1 MSNPRITPLIALV
14 VALFVTTTAWAQQ
27 PASRQPTATQ
37 QPGAPVSLR
46 EFHGWGRFLPGSWR
60 KVRIR
65 KERFGEEG
73 KVNSV
78 SVAEAKTTLMKVSEY
93 DFQIKTESSIEVA
106 GQKYVPAP
114 KTTTRDYFG
123 VPKAAP
129 LKKVR
134 LTDFILNGLKTKCEL
149 HEVAVVT
156 DNSKRVTSFHIPLNG
171 SGLVLRQNTLATS
184 KDGTQLFQI
193 DVDVLA
199 QNMPLKVMADTM
211 PCAYVRTVQVTADK
225 QIVTMEA
232 YSQAVPGGVV
242 NQSVKVLDL
251 KGQLVERQT
260 IELIDYGLVVGN
272 AEGQPRGRIFRLR
285 NPARPPRK

>member
-1 MSNPRITPLIALV
+1 M
-14 VALFVTTTAWAQQ
+14 
-27 PASRQPTATQ
+27 
-37 QPGAPVSLR
+37 
-46 EFHGWGRFLPGSWR
+46 
-60 KVRIR
+60 
-65 KERFGEEG
+65 
-73 KVNSV
+73 NSV

-225 QIVTMEA
+225 KIVTMEA